1 MVCFVWTEG
10 VPGAAMHRTGSMQC
24 CDPTNRLRDSK
35 MVAQA
40 LSMRMEPDWQLKE
53 RVNTWLVPQ
62 QKLFIMRGY
71 RRLGYEG
78 QSASKER
85 GLR

>member
-40 LSMRMEPDWQLKE
+40 LSMRMEPEWQLKE
-53 RVNTWLVPQ
+53 RVNTYMARPST
-62 QKLFIMRGY
+62 KTFY
-71 RRLGYEG
+71 YEG
-78 QSASKER
+78 I
-85 GLR
+85 